1 VYLTPRD
8 GRPSTRAFVPVT
20 SGTPACAPAVVL
32 RAPEAQVSLLG
43 SPAVSI
49 RVRTAPIFGLPVT
62 GGLTSKINNSI
73 STIAKGEGTAVSAAD
88 KQDHQVQVDKVTGWM
103 AAAINARGVPPRG
116 RPV

>member
-1 VYLTPRD
+1 MYLTQRD
-8 GRPSTRAFVPVT
+8 GRPSTHALRPLT
-20 SGTPACAPAVVL
+20 SDAACAPTAVL
-32 RAPEAQVSLLG
+32 RTPEAQVSLLG

-49 RVRTAPIFGLPVT
+49 VVRTAPIFALPVT

-73 STIAKGEGTAVSAAD
+73 SANAKGEGTTVPAT
-88 KQDHQVQVDKVTGWM
+88 QDHQVQVDKVKGWM